1 MSTCRFTR
9 SDYDKFPATE
19 TEGPIWRGWTEICSE
34 IALRTSGENALLVF
48 DTYHGVYDAE
58 LTEAVGKIWPEAEWI
73 TTESLFHDE
82 AYLRA
87 LTEPYVTDDELF
99 GYLSPLGIADYF
111 DPARLAEAR
120 ERIRRRTG
128 RVIVYGC
135 GAGYVAPNADLTLYA
150 DMARWEIQQRFRA
163 HAIHGL
169 GVDNSQERP
178 ARQYKRGYFNDWPVL
193 DNHKKSLYHRVD
205 YWIDTHHP
213 GRPLMIAAETFMQ
226 GIARTVRRPFRVVP
240 FFDPAPWGGQWMK
253 EVCDLDR
260 SRANFGW
267 CFDCVPEENS
277 LLLSIDGE
285 RFEMPAQ
292 NLVYLRP
299 EELLGAADRQ
309 RFGESFP
316 IRFDFLDTIGGGNLS
331 LQVHPTNS
339 YIRQTFGMR
348 YTQDESYYLLDAEP
362 GACVYLGLR
371 RGVEPERML
380 ADLRRAQE
388 EGVAFDAERYV
399 NRFPAQKH
407 DHYLIPAGT
416 IHCSGAGAMVLEIS
430 ATPNIFTFKMWD
442 WGRMGL
448 DGKPRPINIGHA
460 SHVINWSRDT
470 DEILRRH
477 CNCFEPVASGEGW
490 REERTGLHEAEFIE
504 TRRHWFTVP
513 VQHDTCDGVQVFNLI
528 EGAAAV
534 VESPTQAFEPFT
546 VHYAETFIIPASVG
560 RYTIRPLEP
569 GASCGTIKAYVRH

>member
-1 MSTCRFTR
+1 MNTCRFTR

-19 TEGPIWRGWTEICSE
+19 TQGPIWRGWTEICSE

-339 YIRQTFGMR
+339 YIRRTFGMR

-371 RGVEPERML
+371 RGVDPERML

>member
-1 MSTCRFTR
+1 MNTCRFTR

-19 TEGPIWRGWTEICSE
+19 TQGPIWRGWTEICSE

-111 DPARLAEAR
+111 DPALLRAAR

-169 GVDNSQERP
+169 GVDNSQESP

-339 YIRQTFGMR
+339 YIRRTFGMR

-371 RGVEPERML
+371 RGVDPERML

-477 CNCFEPVASGEGW
+477 CNCFEPVASGKGW

>member
-1 MSTCRFTR
+1 MNTCRFTR

-19 TEGPIWRGWTEICSE
+19 TQGPIWRGWTEICSE

-111 DPARLAEAR
+111 DPALLRAAR

-169 GVDNSQERP
+169 GVDNSQESP

-371 RGVEPERML
+371 RGVDPERML

>member
-1 MSTCRFTR
+1 MNTCRFTR

-19 TEGPIWRGWTEICSE
+19 TQGPIWRGWTEICSE

-120 ERIRRRTG
+120 EQIRRRTG

-226 GIARTVRRPFRVVP
+226 GIDRTVRRPFRVVP

-339 YIRQTFGMR
+339 YIRRTFGMR

-371 RGVEPERML
+371 RGVDPERML

>member
-1 MSTCRFTR
+1 MNTCRFTR

-19 TEGPIWRGWTEICSE
+19 TEGRIWRGWTEICSE

-111 DPARLAEAR
+111 DPALLRAAR

-169 GVDNSQERP
+169 GVDNSQESP

-226 GIARTVRRPFRVVP
+226 GIDRTVRRPFRVVP

-339 YIRQTFGMR
+339 YIRRTFGMR

-371 RGVEPERML
+371 RGVDPERML

>member
-1 MSTCRFTR
+1 MNTCRFTR

-19 TEGPIWRGWTEICSE
+19 TEGRIWRGWTEICSE

-169 GVDNSQERP
+169 GVDNSQESP

-339 YIRQTFGMR
+339 YIRRTFGMR

-371 RGVEPERML
+371 RGVDPERML

>member
-1 MSTCRFTR
+1 MNTCRFTR

-19 TEGPIWRGWTEICSE
+19 TQGPIWRGWTEICSE

-169 GVDNSQERP
+169 GVDNSQESP

-339 YIRQTFGMR
+339 YIRRTFGMR

-371 RGVEPERML
+371 RGVDPERML

>member
-1 MSTCRFTR
+1 MNTCRFTR

-19 TEGPIWRGWTEICSE
+19 TQGPIWRGWTEICSE

-339 YIRQTFGMR
+339 YIRRTFGMR

-371 RGVEPERML
+371 RGVDPERML

-430 ATPNIFTFKMWD
+430 ATPVIFTFKLWD

-528 EGAAAV
+528 EGAVAV

>member
-19 TEGPIWRGWTEICSE
+19 TEGRIWRGWTEICSE

-111 DPARLAEAR
+111 DPALLRAAR

-169 GVDNSQERP
+169 GVDNSQESP

-339 YIRQTFGMR
+339 YIRRTFGMR

-371 RGVEPERML
+371 RGVDPERML

>member
-1 MSTCRFTR
+1 MNTCRFTR

-19 TEGPIWRGWTEICSE
+19 TQGPIWRGWTEICSE

-111 DPARLAEAR
+111 DPALLRAAR

-169 GVDNSQERP
+169 GVDNSQESP

-339 YIRQTFGMR
+339 YIRRTFGMR

-371 RGVEPERML
+371 RGVDPERML

>member
-1 MSTCRFTR
+1 MNTCRFTR

-19 TEGPIWRGWTEICSE
+19 TQGPIWRGWTEICSE

-339 YIRQTFGMR
+339 YIRRTFGMR

-371 RGVEPERML
+371 RGVDPERML

-569 GASCGTIKAYVRH
+569 GASCGTIKACVRH

>member
-19 TEGPIWRGWTEICSE
+19 TEGRIWRGWTEICNE
-34 IALRTSGENALLVF
+34 IARRAACDNALVVF

-58 LTEAVGKIWPEAEWI
+58 LTEAVGAIWPDAEFI
-73 TTESLFHDE
+73 RTEQLFHDE

-99 GYLSPLGIADYF
+99 GYLSSLGIADYF

-120 ERIRRRTG
+120 ERIRHRTG

-339 YIRQTFGMR
+339 YIRRTFGMR

-371 RGVEPERML
+371 RGVDPERML

>member
-1 MSTCRFTR
+1 MNTCRFTR

-19 TEGPIWRGWTEICSE
+19 TQGPIWRGWTEICSE

-111 DPARLAEAR
+111 DPALLRAAR

-226 GIARTVRRPFRVVP
+226 GIDRTVRRPFRVVP

-339 YIRQTFGMR
+339 YIRRTFGMR

-371 RGVEPERML
+371 RGVDPERML

>member
-19 TEGPIWRGWTEICSE
+19 TQGPIWRGWTEICSE
-34 IALRTSGENALLVF
+34 IARRTSGENALLVF

-73 TTESLFHDE
+73 TTESLFHDD

-111 DPARLAEAR
+111 DPALLRAAR

-339 YIRQTFGMR
+339 YIRRTFGMR

-371 RGVEPERML
+371 RGVDPERML

>member
-1 MSTCRFTR
+1 MNTCRFTR

-19 TEGPIWRGWTEICSE
+19 TQGPIWRGWTEICSE

-111 DPARLAEAR
+111 DPALLRAAR

-339 YIRQTFGMR
+339 YIRRTFGMR

-371 RGVEPERML
+371 RGVDPERML

>member
-19 TEGPIWRGWTEICSE
+19 TQGPIWRGWTEICSE

-111 DPARLAEAR
+111 DPALLRAAR

-371 RGVEPERML
+371 RGVDPERML

>member
-1 MSTCRFTR
+1 MNTCRFTR

-19 TEGPIWRGWTEICSE
+19 TQGPIWRGWTEICSE

-111 DPARLAEAR
+111 DPALLRAAR

-371 RGVEPERML
+371 RGVDPERML

>member
-1 MSTCRFTR
+1 MNTCRFTR

-19 TEGPIWRGWTEICSE
+19 TEGRIWRGWTEICSE

-111 DPARLAEAR
+111 DPALLRAAR

-339 YIRQTFGMR
+339 YIRRTFGMR

-371 RGVEPERML
+371 RGVDPERML

>member
-19 TEGPIWRGWTEICSE
+19 TEGRIWRGWTEICSE

-111 DPARLAEAR
+111 DPALLRAAR

-169 GVDNSQERP
+169 GVDNSQESP

-226 GIARTVRRPFRVVP
+226 GIDRTVRRPFRVVP

-371 RGVEPERML
+371 RGVDPERML

>member
-1 MSTCRFTR
+1 MNTCRFTR

-19 TEGPIWRGWTEICSE
+19 TQGPIWRGWTEICSE

-371 RGVEPERML
+371 RGWIPNGCSPTCAGPR
-380 ADLRRAQE
+380 RRAL
-388 EGVAFDAERYV
+388 RSM
-399 NRFPAQKH
+399 PS
-407 DHYLIPAGT
+407 GT
-416 IHCSGAGAMVLEIS
+416 
-430 ATPNIFTFKMWD
+430 
-442 WGRMGL
+442 
-448 DGKPRPINIGHA
+448 
-460 SHVINWSRDT
+460 
-470 DEILRRH
+470 
-477 CNCFEPVASGEGW
+477 
-490 REERTGLHEAEFIE
+490 
-504 TRRHWFTVP
+504 
-513 VQHDTCDGVQVFNLI
+513 
-528 EGAAAV
+528 
-534 VESPTQAFEPFT
+534 
-546 VHYAETFIIPASVG
+546 
-560 RYTIRPLEP
+560 
-569 GASCGTIKAYVRH
+569 

>member
-19 TEGPIWRGWTEICSE
+19 TQGPIWRGWTEICSE
-34 IALRTSGENALLVF
+34 IARRTSGENALLVF

-111 DPARLAEAR
+111 DPALLRAAR

-226 GIARTVRRPFRVVP
+226 GIDRTVRRPFRVVP

-339 YIRQTFGMR
+339 YIRRTFGMR

-371 RGVEPERML
+371 RGVDPERML

>member
-1 MSTCRFTR
+1 MNTCRFTR

-19 TEGPIWRGWTEICSE
+19 TQGPIWRGWTEICSE

-111 DPARLAEAR
+111 DPALLRAAR

-169 GVDNSQERP
+169 GVDNSQESP

-226 GIARTVRRPFRVVP
+226 GIDRTVRRPFRVVP

-339 YIRQTFGMR
+339 YIRRTFGMR

-371 RGVEPERML
+371 RGVDPERML

>member
-19 TEGPIWRGWTEICSE
+19 TQGPIWRGWTEICSE

-339 YIRQTFGMR
+339 YIRRTFGMR

-371 RGVEPERML
+371 RGVDPERML

>member
-19 TEGPIWRGWTEICSE
+19 TQGPIWRGWTEICSE

-371 RGVEPERML
+371 RGVDPERML

>member
-1 MSTCRFTR
+1 MNTCRFTR

-19 TEGPIWRGWTEICSE
+19 TEGRIWRGWTEICSE

-339 YIRQTFGMR
+339 YIRRTFGMR

-371 RGVEPERML
+371 RGVDPERML